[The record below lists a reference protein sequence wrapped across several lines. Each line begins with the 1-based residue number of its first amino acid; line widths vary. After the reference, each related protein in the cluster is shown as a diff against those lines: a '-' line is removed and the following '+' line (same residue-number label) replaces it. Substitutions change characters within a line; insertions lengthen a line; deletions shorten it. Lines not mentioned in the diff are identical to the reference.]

1 MAQASPPPESPTPA
15 SEVLHLQRVIAQLTV
30 EGAKPATWA
39 DELTAVAVR
48 IEALVDRD
56 RDAALYLLAQDAQ
69 RNLGAYSSRHALYCA
84 AVALLCCRELG
95 WPAEEAR
102 LLVLASLTMNL
113 GMVAL
118 QDELSFR
125 ERTPTVDQRR
135 AVENH
140 PVVSVEQLREA
151 GIEDALW
158 LEVVARH
165 HEDVPADTKLAD
177 LDPAVRLAALLH
189 RADVFTAKLSA
200 RQTRAAMPATAAA
213 RDACLGPNGRPD
225 ELGASVIKALGIY
238 PPGSYVKLASGEIAV
253 VKRRGAKANEPL
265 VLSLVGRDGKPL
277 APPVPRHTGQAEHAV
292 RSTARPIDTRLIAG
306 HLRAAA
312 YD

>member
-1 MAQASPPPESPTPA
+1 MAPATPNTELSTPA
-15 SEVLHLQRVIAQLTV
+15 NEVLSLQRCIAQLTV
-30 EGAKPATWA
+30 EGPKPPNWA
-39 DELTAVAVR
+39 DELSAVAAR

-69 RNLGAYSSRHALYCA
+69 RNLGAYSSRHALFCA

-95 WPAEEAR
+95 WPPEEAR
-102 LLVLASLTMNL
+102 LLLLGALTMNL

-140 PVVSVEQLREA
+140 PVASVECLREA

-158 LEVVARH
+158 LEIVARH
-165 HEDVPADTKLAD
+165 HEDVPADTRLAD
-177 LDPAVRLAALLH
+177 LDPACRLAALLH

-200 RQTRAAMPATAAA
+200 RQTRAAMAATAAA

-238 PPGSYVKLASGEIAV
+238 PPGSYVKLVSGEIAV

-265 VLSLVGRDGKPL
+265 VLSIVGRDGKPL
-277 APPVPRHTGQAEHAV
+277 APPIPRHTGQAEHAV
-292 RSTARPIDTRLIAG
+292 RSTARPIENRLLAG
-306 HLRAAA
+306 HLRAATF
-312 YD
+312 D